1 MARKHFDNYYNGIC
15 KQYFELN
22 EVMKDLSEDV
32 EKGMRT
38 PEAVEQLKATIAPIQ
53 NNYKTLSYI
62 KYLLD
67 KPVRKEKVKKFNKQ
81 SHNLLLISKGRQAID
96 LIKENEEAL
105 RDANI

>member
-1 MARKHFDNYYNGIC
+1 MARKHFDDYYNAIC

-32 EKGMRT
+32 DKGMRT
-38 PEAVEQLKATIAPIQ
+38 PEAVEQLKATILPVQ

-67 KPVRKEKVKKFNKQ
+67 KPARESKVKRFNKQ
-81 SHNLLLISKGRQAID
+81 SRNLLLISKGRQAID
-96 LIKENEEAL
+96 LIEENKQAL
-105 RDANI
+105 KDANI